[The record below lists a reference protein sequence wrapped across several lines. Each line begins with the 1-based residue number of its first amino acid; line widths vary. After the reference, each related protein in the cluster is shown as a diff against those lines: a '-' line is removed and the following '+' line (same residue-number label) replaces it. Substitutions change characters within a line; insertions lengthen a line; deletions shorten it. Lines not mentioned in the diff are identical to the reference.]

1 MADVG
6 PLPRRI
12 SDRVQRRVPRVFFR
26 RIGGEEREVLPP
38 HVARE
43 LRDVL
48 LVADAQI
55 HGVPTKP
62 EVRMIL
68 RVVLLIQRFGL
79 DVELDLRGLR
89 RLAAP
94 ARPVSYHFYKLD
106 RRAEDRFIFGGLR
119 LAVRGVY
126 REISTISARP

>member
-1 MADVG
+1 M
-6 PLPRRI
+6 
-12 SDRVQRRVPRVFFR
+12 PRVLLRFV
-26 RIGGEEREVLPP
+26 GGEEREVLPP

-68 RVVLLIQRFGL
+68 RIVLLIQRL
-79 DVELDLRGLR
+79 NSDVQFYFR
-89 RLAAP
+89 RHESNVANAFTHSDGTP
-94 ARPVSYHFYKLD
+94 MPY
-106 RRAEDRFIFGGLR
+106 E
-119 LAVRGVY
+119 
-126 REISTISARP
+126 